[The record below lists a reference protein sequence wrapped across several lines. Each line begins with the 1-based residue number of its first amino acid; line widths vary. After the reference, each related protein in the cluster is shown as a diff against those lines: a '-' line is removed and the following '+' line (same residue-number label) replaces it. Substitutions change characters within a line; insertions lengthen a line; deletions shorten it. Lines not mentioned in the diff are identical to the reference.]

1 MTRIAESELILR
13 DDGSIYHLNIKPEDI
28 ARTIILV
35 GDQNRVEII
44 SNYFDSVEVRKEN
57 REFVTHTGYLNGKRL
72 SVVSTGIGTDNID
85 IVVNELDALVNIDL
99 KTRIPKKEHTS
110 LELIRIGT
118 TGALQEY
125 LEIDKPVYS
134 KYALGFDGL
143 LNFYAGRNSVVNLE
157 MEEKFKS
164 FVHWNKL
171 WTSPYM
177 IKSSDKLFN
186 LLVGESNSGITIS
199 APGFYGPQGRKL
211 RLELMEPNL
220 NNLISEFKYKDLKI
234 TNCEMECSAIY
245 GLSALLGHE
254 ALTVCDV
261 IANRMKGEAS
271 KDYHPSLK
279 MIIEDVLSKLA
290 PAK

>member
-35 GDQNRVEII
+35 GDQNRVEVI

-72 SVVSTGIGTDNID
+72 SVVSTGIGTDNVD

-99 KTRIPKKEHTS
+99 NTRIPKKEHTS
-110 LELIRIGT
+110 LEFIRIGT

-125 LEIDKPVYS
+125 LEIDKPVFS

-143 LNFYAGRNSVVNLE
+143 LNFYAGRNSVVNLD

-164 FVHWNKL
+164 FVHWNNL

-177 IKSSDKLFN
+177 IKSSDRLFN
-186 LLVGESNSGITIS
+186 LLVGENNSGITIS

-211 RLELMEPNL
+211 RLELMEPKL
-220 NNLISEFKYKDLKI
+220 NTLLSEFNYKDLKI
-234 TNCEMECSAIY
+234 TNYEMESSAIY

-261 IANRMKGEAS
+261 IANRMKREAS

-279 MIIEDVLSKLA
+279 LIIEDILSKLA
-290 PAK
+290 PAS

>member
-234 TNCEMECSAIY
+234 TNYEMECSAIY

>member
-1 MTRIAESELILR
+1 MTQIAESELILR
-13 DDGSIYHLNIKPEDI
+13 EDGSIYHLNIKPEDI

-35 GDQNRVEII
+35 GDQNRVEVI
-44 SNYFDSVEVRKEN
+44 SSYFDSVEVRKEN

-72 SVVSTGIGTDNID
+72 SVVSTGIGTDNVD

-99 KTRIPKKEHTS
+99 NTRIPKKEHTS
-110 LELIRIGT
+110 LEFIRIGT

-143 LNFYAGRNSVVNLE
+143 LNFYAGRNSVVNLD
-157 MEEKFKS
+157 MEEKFKT
-164 FVHWNKL
+164 FVNWNNL

-177 IKSSDKLFN
+177 IKSSDRLFN
-186 LLVGESNSGITIS
+186 LLVGEHNSGITIS

-211 RLELMEPNL
+211 RLDLMEPQL
-220 NNLISEFKYKDLKI
+220 NTLLSKFNYNDLKI
-234 TNCEMECSAIY
+234 TNYEMESSAIY

-261 IANRMKGEAS
+261 IANRMRGEAS
-271 KDYHPSLK
+271 KDYHPSLRK
-279 MIIEDVLSKLA
+279 IIEDVLSKLA
-290 PAK
+290 PAT